1 MTVKTFRKKPVDV
14 EAVKFTGWSSAVEIQ
29 TWLPGTLFVPRG
41 YEHHLRYKREY
52 DRSNGNVYPEI
63 APSFLVIASADGPAR
78 VDEGDWIIK
87 DGEIVSFC
95 NTSTFTQTYEAV

>member
-1 MTVKTFRKKPVDV
+1 MTVRTFRKKPVDV

-41 YEHHLRYKREY
+41 YEHHLRTKREC
-52 DRSNGNVYPEI
+52 DRSTGNVDET

-78 VDEGDWIIK
+78 VDEGDWIVK
-87 DGEIVSFC
+87 DGETVSFC
-95 NTSTFTQTYEAV
+95 NTTTFTQMYEAV